1 MTTPHPNEEHIF
13 MVPYMGSRFYVL
25 YSPEASFEFK
35 ILHVEG
41 RRLHEM
47 YEQPNKL
54 ALEEGLIRQIRMVWA
69 DMRHAG
75 GL

>member
-1 MTTPHPNEEHIF
+1 MTSLNPSREQIF
-13 MVPYMGSRFYVL
+13 MVPYMGSKFYVL

-41 RRLHEM
+41 RRLRDMHEH
-47 YEQPNKL
+47 PNKL

-69 DMRHAG
+69 DIRHHT
-75 GL
+75 